1 MQEKTSRS
9 NIYFKEK
16 LFYCFELKK
25 SLFCTIINAEQ
36 IFPDYDKKTRKAF
49 MAFVKYLKTAIIS
62 LAIALGVTQSEAK
75 ETYTSDVSAL
85 PQEAISFLNNNF
97 KGVNI
102 IKIKI
107 ETGWIKKT
115 TYDVDLE
122 NGVEIEFDKNGNWK
136 EIDSKLINLPLSLL
150 PKQLAEAVSKKVPDA
165 KIESIERKGYGYKI
179 ELKNDVE
186 LLVYDDLR
194 VIKSYKD

>member
-1 MQEKTSRS
+1 MKQR
-9 NIYFKEK
+9 
-16 LFYCFELKK
+16 
-25 SLFCTIINAEQ
+25 
-36 IFPDYDKKTRKAF
+36 FPDYDKKTRKAF
-49 MAFVKYLKTAIIS
+49 MTFVKYLKTAIIS
-62 LAIALGVTQSEAK
+62 LAIALGVASLEAK

-102 IKIKI
+102 TKIKI
-107 ETGWIKKT
+107 ETGWFKKT

-136 EIDSKLINLPLSLL
+136 EIDSKVANLPLSLL
-150 PKQLAEAVSKKVPDA
+150 PKQFAEAVNKKVPDA

-179 ELKNDVE
+179 ELENDVE

-194 VIKSYKD
+194 VIKSQKD

>member
-9 NIYFKEK
+9 NIYFREK
-16 LFYCFELKK
+16 LFYCFELEK
-25 SLFCTIINAEQ
+25 SLFCTILNTEQ
-36 IFPDYDKKTRKAF
+36 IFPYYDKKTRKAF

-62 LAIALGVTQSEAK
+62 LAIALGVAQLEAK

-107 ETGWIKKT
+107 ETGWKT
-115 TYDVDLE
+115 TYDVDLA

-150 PKQLAEAVSKKVPDA
+150 PKQLAEAVSQKVPDA
-165 KIESIERKGYGYKI
+165 KIESIERKEYGYKI

-186 LLVYDDLR
+186 LLVFNDLR
-194 VIKSYKD
+194 VIKSHKD